1 MKNENKLNVSKK
13 GLFMPKFFVTS
24 RLIVQKRDKKEK
36 TQIKT
41 KTVKQSCLKKR
52 WIVQELTKKI
62 GPNCSIFR
70 EAQIETSGIFGTVE
84 SVISPVLPLFQI
96 TSH

>member
-1 MKNENKLNVSKK
+1 MSTKMKNENKLNVSKK

-41 KTVKQSCLKKR
+41 KTVKQS
-52 WIVQELTKKI
+52 
-62 GPNCSIFR
+62 
-70 EAQIETSGIFGTVE
+70 
-84 SVISPVLPLFQI
+84 
-96 TSH
+96 

>member
-13 GLFMPKFFVTS
+13 GLFMSKFFVTS

-41 KTVKQSCLKKR
+41 KTVNR
-52 WIVQELTKKI
+52 WIVQDLTKKI
-62 GPNCSIFR
+62 GPNYSIFQR
-70 EAQIETSGIFGTVE
+70 SAN
-84 SVISPVLPLFQI
+84 
-96 TSH
+96 

>member
-41 KTVKQSCLKKR
+41 KTVNR
-52 WIVQELTKKI
+52 WIVQDLTKKI

-84 SVISPVLPLFQI
+84 SDISPVLPLFQV